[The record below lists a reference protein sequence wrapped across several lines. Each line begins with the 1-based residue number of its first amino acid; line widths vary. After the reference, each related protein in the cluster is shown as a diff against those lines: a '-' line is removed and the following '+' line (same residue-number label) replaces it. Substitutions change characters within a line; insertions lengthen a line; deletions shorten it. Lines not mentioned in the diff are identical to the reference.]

1 MQHQVDSS
9 FPSTL
14 KRRNA
19 SRNKNKRHTTQPV
32 QASQIPTASA
42 GEGSKKVEVRG
53 PGLRKTL
60 RSLST
65 PSLLPKEMK
74 LAIFDDVNE
83 NEEAKAKDEV
93 EREESQKV

>member
-1 MQHQVDSS
+1 
-9 FPSTL
+9 
-14 KRRNA
+14 
-19 SRNKNKRHTTQPV
+19 
-32 QASQIPTASA
+32 
-42 GEGSKKVEVRG
+42 VRG

-83 NEEAKAKDEV
+83 NEEAKVKDEV